1 MGRVGAVEGLV
12 GDVDPGGG
20 DADAG
25 DGPRDGVDEQ
35 QAGEGGEALDVHP
48 HYAQHAGAK
57 DDDDGGRK
65 RIAHGAHG
73 AGRDLVSGGYPLEG
87 ENGGQALH
95 GVAQCLRVGGEDA
108 EALHVEADYQHI
120 EDRAAAHAE
129 EEAAQ
134 VDGATARVEARAVVL
149 RHKGHG
155 GLHKG
160 RDDEV
165 AVDLEGDGGG
175 RSGDGGGAEL
185 VDGTLDEDVGEGEDH
200 ALQAGGKAY
209 LHNLAQLRA
218 PHLHGTQVEAD
229 VAFLVGQNP
238 YYTAGRHK
246 VGADGG
252 DGHAVHAH
260 IAHQHK
266 EEVEDDVHHAADA
279 QPVEGPFGVA
289 GRPQDGVAEVVDHHR
304 GEAQSVDAQVLGGVV
319 EDVGGGVERLK
330 DGACHRHS
338 QHQQGKAA
346 DEGDKSRRGHGAPD
360 VAAVALAYARCDDD
374 VGAHRYADE

>member
-1 MGRVGAVEGLV
+1 M
-12 GDVDPGGG
+12 
-20 DADAG
+20 
-25 DGPRDGVDEQ
+25 
-35 QAGEGGEALDVHP
+35 
-48 HYAQHAGAK
+48 
-57 DDDDGGRK
+57 
-65 RIAHGAHG
+65 
-73 AGRDLVSGGYPLEG
+73 
-87 ENGGQALH
+87 
-95 GVAQCLRVGGEDA
+95 
-108 EALHVEADYQHI
+108 EADYQHI

-175 RSGDGGGAEL
+175 RSGDGGSAEA

-346 DEGDKSRRGHGAPD
+346 DEGDEGRRGHGAPD
-360 VAAVALAYARCDDD
+360 VAAVALAYARGDDD
-374 VGAHRYADE
+374 VGAHRDADEEVHQQRDDGAVGTDGGKGVRTHELTHHRHVDGIERLLHDTAGDERQGKHYYLPGETAASRHVYCIGHCAMNLWISIVPAGTILII